1 MSQANSI
8 WCLGR
13 RAGSLIWPQ
22 FDDENYHD
30 DDDEEEEDDDDD
42 DKEDDE
48 DFHYDEEE
56 GDENTILFS
65 DIGRVRLQCS
75 NHH

>member
-1 MSQANSI
+1 MRLPHPGTPSSVE
-8 WCLGR
+8 C
-13 RAGSLIWPQ
+13 
-22 FDDENYHD
+22 D
-30 DDDEEEEDDDDD
+30 DDDDDEEEEEDDDDD